1 MQNKQNF
8 DAIDK
13 KLIRF
18 YCTSCRMYIS
28 SEGCVT
34 EHMGHEFTDLAE
46 KSAHFLAEY
55 QRLSRIAT
63 LLSERRQIHI
73 KDASIGDI
81 MADIRT
87 RVIQAKENLASDA
100 NKTIK
105 ANAENLMKNAV
116 VEEMHRVKKELAG
129 KDDERLG
136 KVRDELCKIAKDLL
150 IEISGN
156 RYENADKLINPQRL
170 TEYENTMKELT
181 EKASNDVKFIKE
193 IRNLKDTKVEYSYNP
208 LAVMGMIH
216 VRSLIS
222 KPKRV
227 LQFDRQK
234 NLVNSYNV
242 EGKKC
247 YSTKVSAGFILPFR
261 FVTLEAFNNVY
272 FNGGDNDH
280 SVYLKSHYLFDELC
294 GSLVPLA
301 DMNESRSRHA
311 LAYVE
316 SNRSIYALG
325 GENSNGLLNHC
336 EYYDIEKNTWTEIE
350 SLNEKRCNLSICSVD
365 AVLYAIGGWNQ
376 DYLNII
382 ERLNVSRKGKWEVV
396 NVGKKE
402 MKPGQLIGAIGI
414 KSEEI
419 LIFGGYQVEEML
431 TKDCYVLNLRQS
443 VLSKKESLREAD
455 AFIASEVKKIGD
467 VIYAFGYAKG
477 GIHSYDIRKDEWTWI
492 PQGDLVFRE

>member
-1 MQNKQNF
+1 MC
-8 DAIDK
+8 
-13 KLIRF
+13 IR
-18 YCTSCRMYIS
+18 
-28 SEGCVT
+28 
-34 EHMGHEFTDLAE
+34 
-46 KSAHFLAEY
+46 
-55 QRLSRIAT
+55 
-63 LLSERRQIHI
+63 
-73 KDASIGDI
+73 
-81 MADIRT
+81 
-87 RVIQAKENLASDA
+87 
-100 NKTIK
+100 
-105 ANAENLMKNAV
+105 
-116 VEEMHRVKKELAG
+116 
-129 KDDERLG
+129 
-136 KVRDELCKIAKDLL
+136 
-150 IEISGN
+150 
-156 RYENADKLINPQRL
+156 
-170 TEYENTMKELT
+170 
-181 EKASNDVKFIKE
+181 
-193 IRNLKDTKVEYSYNP
+193 
-208 LAVMGMIH
+208 
-216 VRSLIS
+216 
-222 KPKRV
+222 
-227 LQFDRQK
+227 DR
-234 NLVNSYNV
+234 
-242 EGKKC
+242 
-247 YSTKVSAGFILPFR
+247 
-261 FVTLEAFNNVY
+261 
-272 FNGGDNDH
+272 
-280 SVYLKSHYLFDELC
+280 C